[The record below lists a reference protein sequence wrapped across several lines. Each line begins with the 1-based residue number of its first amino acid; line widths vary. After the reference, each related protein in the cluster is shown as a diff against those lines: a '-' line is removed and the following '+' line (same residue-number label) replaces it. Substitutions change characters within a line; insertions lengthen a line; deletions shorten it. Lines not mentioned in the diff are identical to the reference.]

1 MEKANGRAKQFGGHA
16 MALQL
21 QSAEPAPPSGPA
33 STLNEAD
40 VQSLWEA
47 AQDETEEQK
56 LKRAAHA
63 RVMVFLVLP
72 GLWPNHQILSQL

>member
-1 MEKANGRAKQFGGHA
+1 

-47 AQDETEEQK
+47 YGVSLGVGPNSSWA
-56 LKRAAHA
+56 
-63 RVMVFLVLP
+63 LVAMGACP
-72 GLWPNHQILSQL
+72 PVPQWVHTPM